1 MSVAVRR
8 YRDSR
13 AWEVD
18 SRFRLPDGRRHRERA
33 KAPVSSKSGALRWG
47 QERERHLLLHGA
59 VPSAAKEVSTLEE
72 FAPRFLE
79 GHAAANQQKPS
90 GIASKEA
97 ILRVHLVPALGS
109 KKLDAISNEDVQR
122 LKWALRE
129 KAPKTVNNVLSV
141 LNTVL
146 KKALEW
152 DVIRELPCAIRLLP
166 VPKSGTTFH
175 DFEDYERLLEAAEAI
190 GWRTHL
196 IVLFGGEAGLRCG
209 EMVALRWRD
218 VDLGKRQLCVRISDW
233 RGQVTA
239 PKNGRVRYVP
249 LTERLGAALK
259 TYRHLRSERVLSKD
273 DGTPLTRQG
282 AWSHVRYAAHRA
294 DVPTGVHILRHTFC
308 SHLAMRGAPG
318 RAIQELAGH
327 QELSMTQRYMH
338 LSPFALSA
346 AIQLLEGRGEPV
358 TRGEIGETARTA
370 VAK

>member
-8 YRDSR
+8 YRNGQG
-13 AWEVD
+13 WEVD
-18 SRFRLPDGRRHRERA
+18 IRFRLPNGRRRRERA

-47 QERERHLLLHGA
+47 QERERHLLLHGHE
-59 VPSAAKEVSTLEE
+59 PSATKEVPTLEQ
-72 FAPRFLE
+72 FASRFLE

-90 GIASKEA
+90 GIASKET
-97 ILRVHLVPALGS
+97 ILRVHLVPALGE
-109 KKLDAISNEDVQR
+109 KKLDAITNEDVQR

-129 KAPKTVNNVLSV
+129 KAPKTVNNALSV

-152 DVIRELPCAIRLLP
+152 DVISESPCTIRLLP

-175 DFEDYERLLEAAEAI
+175 DFGDYERLLEAARAI

-209 EMVALRWRD
+209 EMVALQWRD
-218 VDLGKRQLCVRISDW
+218 VDLGKRQLCVRLSDW
-233 RGQVTA
+233 KGQVTA

-249 LTERLGAALK
+249 LTERLAAALK
-259 TYRHLRSERVLSKD
+259 EYRHLRSDRVLSKD
-273 DGTPLTRQG
+273 EGTPLTRQG

-294 DVPTGVHILRHTFC
+294 NVPTGVHILRHTFC

-338 LSPFALSA
+338 LSPFALNA
-346 AIQLLEGRGEPV
+346 AIRLLEGRGEPE
-358 TRGEIGETARTA
+358 TRGEIRETARAGA
-370 VAK
+370 VK